1 MDELPTAQSTK
12 PIYIRPQSAAPLA
25 ASLYATSSSAIG
37 NNGRPMSATLR
48 KQMREFSFGVSDL
61 ILTSNVLGK
70 NFFSAKSRI
79 LRSENASR
87 HVAKSISKRMS
98 HTHYSSLFTATTH
111 PIYTADVII
120 KSSVAN
126 PYCIYYCTYI
136 NKTPYLE
143 P

>member
-61 ILTSNVLGK
+61 ILTWNLLEK
-70 NFFSAKSRI
+70 YISAKSRI

-98 HTHYSSLFTATTH
+98 HTNYSSLFTATH